1 MNNYFEKYNKI
12 DDENEIGKSQLKEDM
27 KREKSL
33 EQVRRKVKKA
43 VIKENLKNTNF
54 SLFMKAFYKFVL

>member
-1 MNNYFEKYNKI
+1 MNNYFEKYYKI
-12 DDENEIGKSQLKEDM
+12 DDENEIVKSQLKEDK

-54 SLFMKAFYKFVL
+54 SPFMKAFYKFAL